1 MKLARRQIL
10 GFGLALPA
18 MPAMADTGWPSAL
31 VMGTGRPGGD
41 YMIYGPAWGQ
51 LIQQQTGIGVVYR
64 ASGGA
69 EANIL
74 LIDEN
79 AAQLGLTT
87 AVIAHEARLGSDA
100 WTGGA
105 RFSSFRAL
113 FPMFPSVLQIVS
125 PRGTGVT
132 TLAALTS
139 QNIGVGPVGS
149 SGSAVLPALFKS
161 VGVIPRNIVTGDYA
175 SQLQDMLAGRLAAC
189 AFIGAAPVPAIAEI
203 AMGQKLSLIGFST
216 AEAKQVSNMLPG
228 MAPAILEAGV
238 FPGQSV
244 AVASMGTANIA
255 IARADL
261 PNTLAQAVTLAAMRN
276 RSILSATVPAAL
288 SAPDIRSITDAGIM
302 FHPGAATALNAAG
315 FDIAKKYIEP

>member
-1 MKLARRQIL
+1 MKLARRQLL

-18 MPAMADTGWPSAL
+18 MPALADTGWPSAL

-51 LIQQQTGIGVVYR
+51 LIQKQTGIGMAYR

-79 AAQLGLTT
+79 TAQLGLTT
-87 AVIAHEARLGSDA
+87 SVIAHEARLGSDS

-125 PRGTGVT
+125 PRDTGIA

-139 QNIGVGPVGS
+139 QDIGIGPLGS
-149 SGSAVLPALFKS
+149 SGAAILPALFKS

-175 SQLQDMLAGRLAAC
+175 NQLHDMIAGKLAAC
-189 AFIGAAPVPAIAEI
+189 AFIGAPPVPAIADI
-203 AMGQKLSLIGFST
+203 ALGRKLSLIGFSS
-216 AEAKQVSNMLPG
+216 AEAAQVTTMLPG
-228 MAPAILEAGV
+228 MMPAILEAGA
-238 FPGQSV
+238 FPGQII
-244 AVASMGTANIA
+244 AVASVGTANIA
-255 IARADL
+255 IGRADL
-261 PNTLAQAVTLAAMRN
+261 PDTLVQAITLAALRN
-276 RSILSATVPAAL
+276 RSVLALTVPAA
-288 SAPDIRSITDAGIM
+288 AAVPDIKSITEAGIT
-302 FHPGAATALNAAG
+302 FHPGAATALRSVG
-315 FDIAKKYIEP
+315 LDISKKYIEP